1 MTFTTKHERLLK
13 YALRRAHDAPLQ
25 KAMMGCVIAQGSV
38 PIGSGVNDMLKT
50 HPKAAHYPYPYLHAE
65 LAALTG
71 IDEQEVRGAIAY
83 VARRTKAGKQ
93 GMAKPCEYCEA
104 MMRRLGLRGAFYTT
118 TDGTGYL
125 DLR

>member
-1 MTFTTKHERLLK
+1 
-13 YALRRAHDAPLQ
+13 
-25 KAMMGCVIAQGSV
+25 MMGCVVAKGSV

-50 HPKAAHYPYPYLHAE
+50 HPKAVDHYPYPYLHAE

-71 IDEQEVRGAIAY
+71 IDAQEIRGTTAY
-83 VARRTKAGKQ
+83 VARRTKAGRQ

-104 MMRRLGLRGAFYTT
+104 MLRKLGVRGVFYTT
-118 TDGTGYL
+118 EAGAEYL